1 VKRAESVT
9 SAAPGGRRPYL
20 GDMPRPHRPQIAD
33 GIYHLTARGNR
44 RQPIFLD
51 DDDRRKFLD
60 LLGIVVL
67 GRGWHCHAYCLMPNH
82 YHLVVQTP
90 NPDLS
95 RGMQHLNARYAEWF
109 NWRHGVDGHLFQG
122 RFHSVLVESDWHL
135 LELAR
140 YLVLNPVRAR
150 LCEGPADWAWSS
162 YGPALGTIE
171 RPPFLTL
178 DWLLGRFGSDR
189 DGARAAFARFVADAP
204 PAVAA

>member
-9 SAAPGGRRPYL
+9 SAVPCGCRPYR
-20 GDMPRPHRPQIAD
+20 DDVPRPHRPQIAN

-60 LLGIVVL
+60 ILGAVVRR
-67 GRGWHCHAYCLMPNH
+67 RGWHCHAYCLMPNH
-82 YHLVVQTP
+82 YHLLVQTP
-90 NPDLS
+90 APDLS
-95 RGMQHLNARYAEWF
+95 DGMQHLNSRYAEWF
-109 NWRHGVDGHLFQG
+109 NWRHEVDGHLFQG

-150 LCEGPADWAWSS
+150 LCERPADWAWSS
-162 YGPALGTIE
+162 YGPALGMIE

-178 DWLLGRFGSDR
+178 EWLLGRVGSDQ
-189 DGARAAFARFVADAP
+189 DGARAAFARFVADA
-204 PAVAA
+204 AAAA